1 MSTLQ
6 EQQTQLLEPVD
17 RDAQARR
24 LNQISSVLSVVLVI
38 IGVQTVLANSWT
50 NSLLVI
56 LAMACFTGVDGLVKY
71 LGAWVPLVVVMWF
84 RYMFHA
90 VVVTA
95 VMLPLR
101 GRSLVRTA
109 HPRFQVLRGSL
120 LLAVSAISFVALQY
134 MPVGEFTAIV
144 MITPLVVTLLAALFL
159 RERVPPLRW
168 VLVFGGFAGALL
180 VVQPGGDVIGWASL
194 LPLLMVV
201 TYAWFQILTSRMAR
215 TEDPMT
221 MHFYTGWVGA
231 LIATAVLPLVW
242 QAMPDARTFAILCLV
257 GLMGTVGHFL
267 LILAFARAPASTLT
281 PYLYAQIGFAMLC
294 GWLVFDHIPG
304 ALELA
309 GIALIVVCGATA
321 SWLTAREKQPL
332 LQPPEP

>member
-1 MSTLQ
+1 MSDPSRHPP
-6 EQQTQLLEPVD
+6 TQAALGILF
-17 RDAQARR
+17 
-24 LNQISSVLSVVLVI
+24 L
-38 IGVQTVLANSWT
+38 
-50 NSLLVI
+50 I
-56 LAMACFTGVDGLVKY
+56 LATAFFAVLDTSVKY
-71 LGAWVPLVVVMWF
+71 VGAFVPVLMAVWF

-101 GRSLVRTA
+101 GRSLLRTA

-159 RERVPPLRW
+159 RERVSALRW
-168 VLVFGGFAGALL
+168 VLVTGGFAGALL
-180 VVQPGGDVIGWASL
+180 VVQPGGNVIGWASL
-194 LPLLMVV
+194 LPLVMVF
-201 TYAWFQILTSRMAR
+201 TYAWFQILTSKMAR

-231 LIATAVLPLVW
+231 LLSSLVLPVVW
-242 QAMPDARTFAILCLV
+242 KTIPDAGTFAILCLI

-267 LILAFARAPASTLT
+267 LILAFKRTQASTLT
-281 PYLYAQIGFAMLC
+281 PYLYGQIGFAMFC
-294 GWLVFDHIPG
+294 GWLVFGHVPG
-304 ALELA
+304 QLELI
-309 GIALIVVCGATA
+309 GIAMIVLCGATA
-321 SWLTAREKQPL
+321 SWLTARDRRLPVE
-332 LQPPEP
+332 PPEA

>member
-1 MSTLQ
+1 MTGHAAGARATLGIAF
-6 EQQTQLLEPVD
+6 L
-17 RDAQARR
+17 
-24 LNQISSVLSVVLVI
+24 VLAVACFAVLDTAVKYVGAFVPVLVA
-38 IGVQTVLANSWT
+38 V
-50 NSLLVI
+50 
-56 LAMACFTGVDGLVKY
+56 
-71 LGAWVPLVVVMWF
+71 WF
-84 RYMFHA
+84 RYVFQA
-90 VVVTA
+90 LAVTA
-95 VMLPLR
+95 FMLPVR
-101 GRSLVRTA
+101 GRSLLHTA
-109 HPRFQVLRGSL
+109 HPRFQLLRGGL
-120 LLAVSAISFVALQY
+120 LLTVSALSFVAVQF
-134 MPVGEFTAIV
+134 MPVGEFTAFV
-144 MITPLVVTLLAALFL
+144 MTTPLVVTLLAAVFL
-159 RERVPPLRW
+159 REQVSLLRW
-168 VLVFGGFAGALL
+168 LLVSGGFLGALL
-180 VVQPGGDVIGWASL
+180 VVQPGGASFGWATL
-194 LPLLMVV
+194 LPLAMVV
-201 TYAWFQILTSRMAR
+201 TYAWFQILTSRLAR

-242 QAMPDARTFAILCLV
+242 QAMPDATSFALLCLI

-281 PYLYAQIGFAMLC
+281 PYLYTQIGFAMLC

>member
-1 MSTLQ
+1 MTGHAAGARATLGIAF
-6 EQQTQLLEPVD
+6 L
-17 RDAQARR
+17 
-24 LNQISSVLSVVLVI
+24 VLAVACFAVLDTAVKYVGAFVPVLVA
-38 IGVQTVLANSWT
+38 V
-50 NSLLVI
+50 
-56 LAMACFTGVDGLVKY
+56 
-71 LGAWVPLVVVMWF
+71 WF
-84 RYMFHA
+84 RYVFQA
-90 VVVTA
+90 LAVTA
-95 VMLPLR
+95 FMLPVR
-101 GRSLVRTA
+101 GRSLLHTA
-109 HPRFQVLRGSL
+109 HPRFQLLRGGL
-120 LLAVSAISFVALQY
+120 LLTVSALSFVAVQF
-134 MPVGEFTAIV
+134 MPVGEFTAFV
-144 MITPLVVTLLAALFL
+144 MTTPLVVTLLAAVFL
-159 RERVPPLRW
+159 KEQVSLLRW
-168 VLVFGGFAGALL
+168 LLVSGGFLGALL
-180 VVQPGGDVIGWASL
+180 VVQPGGASFGWATL
-194 LPLLMVV
+194 LPLAMVV
-201 TYAWFQILTSRMAR
+201 TYAWFQILTSRLAR

-242 QAMPDARTFAILCLV
+242 QAMPDATSFALLCLV

-281 PYLYAQIGFAMLC
+281 PYLYTQIGFAMLC

>member
-1 MSTLQ
+1 MTS
-6 EQQTQLLEPVD
+6 QT
-17 RDAQARR
+17 AGARAP
-24 LNQISSVLSVVLVI
+24 LGIAFLVLAVACFAVLDTAVKYVGAFVPVLVA
-38 IGVQTVLANSWT
+38 V
-50 NSLLVI
+50 
-56 LAMACFTGVDGLVKY
+56 
-71 LGAWVPLVVVMWF
+71 WF
-84 RYMFHA
+84 RYVFQA
-90 VVVTA
+90 VAVTA
-95 VMLPLR
+95 FMLPVR
-101 GRSLVRTA
+101 GRSLLKTA
-109 HPRFQVLRGSL
+109 HPRFQVLRGGL
-120 LLAVSAISFVALQY
+120 LLTVSALSFVAVQF
-134 MPVGEFTAIV
+134 MPVGEFTAFV
-144 MITPLVVTLLAALFL
+144 MTTPLVVTLLAALFL
-159 RERVPPLRW
+159 KERVSLLRW
-168 VLVFGGFAGALL
+168 LLVSGGFLGALL
-180 VVQPGGDVIGWASL
+180 VVQPGSASFGWATL
-194 LPLLMVV
+194 LPLAMVI
-201 TYAWFQILTSRMAR
+201 TYAWFQILTSRLAR

-321 SWLTAREKQPL
+321 SWLTAREKQTL